1 MSYTPPAGDA
11 VNFSFEGGYSA
22 PDGDAVHFMFGIV
35 AVITVNSVSRS
46 TVSDDEGFDSA
57 AVNWQSSIAGPY
69 SFEIGGSAR
78 GTGGIVETGYVAAA
92 SAIDTEVVYTD
103 ITTWSGYTAP
113 GSYRFN
119 IYVMSTDNLWNP
131 YNS

>member
-22 PDGDAVHFMFGIV
+22 PAGDAVHFMFGIV

-46 TVSDDEGFDSA
+46 TISDDAGFDRA
-57 AVNWQSSIAGPY
+57 TVNWQSNITGPY
-69 SFEIGGSAR
+69 SFEIGGSGR
-78 GTGGIVETGYVAAA
+78 NTGGIVETGYVAAA

-103 ITTWSGYTAP
+103 ITTWSGYGSP